1 MPASVKIDVPQSAP
15 FVQATLLQSHARVQI
30 TPNDDESLAY
40 ELMVPKT
47 WALGKEFGPVGSGPL
62 MERGIGIFA
71 GGLEPRAPVIAVTV
85 MQSPFEI
92 PLDAWARANLAHEGW
107 EVVSA
112 FWFPG
117 AVGLYFDITATR
129 VVADQ
134 TEVRRTSVRSRG
146 SDVFSVNCMCG
157 LESYEAAKEYFWVAH
172 ATFEVLSRS
181 DAPMEPLLE
190 ARVMDSAPEFVVAHP
205 ASWLVE
211 PVQSPPEGVSALDV
225 RLVDAAAEQLLGY
238 VQVKAEARE
247 KGAPAPT
254 LEERKSEVVLH
265 LSRSGII
272 AKEDSFEP
280 LTEENDPRSIAVDGW
295 VGGIDFVGEVN
306 GNQVALTVGFVDRG
320 AVAVTFTLLGPL
332 PSADLLGALRCR
344 RVFEITRAT
353 LEL

>member
-1 MPASVKIDVPQSAP
+1 MPPSIKIDVPQSAP
-15 FVQATLLQSHARVQI
+15 FVQATLLHSHVRMQI
-30 TPNDDESLAY
+30 TPNEDESLAY

-47 WALGKEFGPVGSGPL
+47 WAMGKEFGPVGSGPL

-71 GGLEPRAPVIAVTV
+71 GGIEPGAPVIAVTV

-92 PLDAWARANLAHEGW
+92 PLDAWARANLAHDGW

-129 VVADQ
+129 VGDEK
-134 TEVRRTSVRSRG
+134 TEVRRTSVRARG

-157 LESYEAAKEYFWVAH
+157 IERYEAAKEYFWVAH
-172 ATFEVLSRS
+172 ATFEVLSSS
-181 DAPMEPLLE
+181 DDPMELLLE
-190 ARVMDSAPEFVVAHP
+190 ARVTDTAPQFSVAHP

-238 VQVKAEARE
+238 VQVKAEVRE
-247 KGAPAPT
+247 KGTPAPV
-254 LEERKSEVVLH
+254 LEERKAEVVLH
-265 LSRSGII
+265 LSRSGIV

-280 LTEENDPRSIAVDGW
+280 LTEENDPRAIAVEGW
-295 VGGIDFVGEVN
+295 VGGFNFIGEVN
-306 GNQVALTVGFVDRG
+306 GNEVALTAGFVDRG
-320 AVAVTFTLLGPL
+320 GIAFTFTQLGPL
-332 PSADLLGALRCR
+332 PAADLLGALRCR